1 VTDEELLEA
10 WRNGDRAAGNDLFE
24 RHFDALYRFFERK
37 MSGDAGDLVQ
47 RAFLALVE
55 GRDRF
60 RGDAS
65 VRTYL
70 YAIARHE
77 LMRHWRE
84 KRRAADLDFGVSSV
98 HDFDPSPSEAAQK
111 RQADR
116 VLLEAL
122 RRIPL
127 DLQIAIE
134 LHYFE
139 SIRGPELA
147 RILEIPEGTVRSRLR
162 RGLELLQAKA
172 AELASSKDALRSTLT
187 DLDRW
192 AAELAKQR

>member
-1 VTDEELLEA
+1 MTDEQLLEA
-10 WRNGDRAAGNDLFE
+10 WRSGDRAAGNTLFE

-37 MSGDAGDLVQ
+37 VAGDVGDLVQ
-47 RAFLALVE
+47 RTFLALVE

-60 RGDAS
+60 RGDAT

-70 YAIARHE
+70 YAIGRHE

-84 KRRAADLDFGVSSV
+84 RRRDRAVDFGVSSV

-111 RQADR
+111 RESDR
-116 VLLEAL
+116 LLLEAL

-127 DLQIAIE
+127 DLQIALE

-139 SIRGPELA
+139 SVRGPELA
-147 RILEIPEGTVRSRLR
+147 RILEVPEGTVRSRLR
-162 RGLELLQAKA
+162 RGLEMVHAKA
-172 AELASSKDALRSTLT
+172 SELATSKEALRTTLT

-192 AAELAKQR
+192 AAALRDR

>member
-1 VTDEELLEA
+1 
-10 WRNGDRAAGNDLFE
+10 
-24 RHFDALYRFFERK
+24 
-37 MSGDAGDLVQ
+37 VQ
-47 RAFLALVE
+47 RTFLALVE

-70 YAIARHE
+70 YAIGRHE

-84 KRRAADLDFGVSSV
+84 KRRDHGVDFGVSSV

-111 RQADR
+111 RETDR
-116 VLLEAL
+116 LLLEAL

-127 DLQIAIE
+127 DLQIALE

-139 SIRGPELA
+139 SVRGPELA
-147 RILEIPEGTVRSRLR
+147 RILEVPEGTVRSRLR
-162 RGLELLQAKA
+162 RGLEMVQAKA
-172 AELASSKDALRSTLT
+172 SEIATSKEALTTTIT
-187 DLDRW
+187 DLERW
-192 AAELAKQR
+192 AAAIRER